1 MMKVCW
7 ISNAPSPYK
16 VDFMNLLGEKV
27 DLICLFE
34 VHAEKDREAA
44 WYKDNFEH
52 FRAVYL
58 DTTDAKKEIR
68 MAAEECDCL
77 INSDYSK
84 SICMY
89 AVRQF
94 HKHNKTV
101 FLHADGGL
109 AIPRGIMDKVI
120 SQVMKQSDYFLSSGK
135 EVNKYFQYYGIP
147 EDRILTYRFSPLSE
161 KELKE
166 HAEMHLHKDEY
177 RQKCAFKENIM
188 LLSVGQQIPRKG
200 YDILVQA
207 MKSVDRS
214 IGLTIIGGEPEDRVK
229 KIVEDNH
236 FTNVHF
242 IPFLSKE
249 KLSEYYAASDIFVMP
264 TRYDIWGLVINEA
277 MSFGL
282 PIISTDKCVAALEF
296 NRIGHNAVIVHSED
310 ICEMSKA
317 IDELSKQNNQ
327 RMILGENSQST
338 IEDYSLENMTEDIF
352 ANLKTKNSK

>member
-27 DLICLFE
+27 DLTCFFE
-34 VHAEKDREAA
+34 VHAEKDRESS

-58 DTTDAKKEIR
+58 DSADAKKEIR
-68 MAAEECDCL
+68 IASEECDCL

-84 SICMY
+84 TICMY

-94 HKHNKTV
+94 HKHNKKV

-109 AIPRGIMDKVI
+109 VIPRGIMDKVI
-120 SQVMKQSDYFLSSGK
+120 SHVMKQSDYYLSSGA

-147 EDRILTYRFSPLSE
+147 ENRILMYRFSPLTE
-161 KELKE
+161 QELKE
-166 HAEMHLHKDEY
+166 HAGMRLHKDEY
-177 RQKCAFKENIM
+177 RDKCGFKEKIM
-188 LLSVGQQIPRKG
+188 LISVGQQIYRKG

-214 IGLTIIGGEPEDRVK
+214 IGLTIIGGEPEDNVK
-229 KIVEDNH
+229 KIISENGLS
-236 FTNVHF
+236 NVHF
-242 IPFLSKE
+242 IPFLTKE
-249 KLSEYYAASDIFVMP
+249 KLSEYYAASDIFIMP

-282 PIISTDKCVAALEF
+282 PIISTDKCVAAMEF
-296 NRIGHNAVIVHSED
+296 NRIGHNAVIVPSD
-310 ICEMSKA
+310 NSVNMAVSINDLIK
-317 IDELSKQNNQ
+317 NNCN
-327 RMILGENSQST
+327 RLKLAENSLETIQS
-338 IEDYSLENMTEDIF
+338 YSLENMAEDIYSILR
-352 ANLKTKNSK
+352 AKLS